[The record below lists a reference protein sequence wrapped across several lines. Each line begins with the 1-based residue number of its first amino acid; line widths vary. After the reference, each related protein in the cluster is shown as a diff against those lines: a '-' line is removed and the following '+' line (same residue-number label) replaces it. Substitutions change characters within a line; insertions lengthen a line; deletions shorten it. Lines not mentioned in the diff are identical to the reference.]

1 MRSQYAGSMPRPVLL
16 GVLCLAVV
24 SLASACALRSTPEP
38 SSDPARTGS
47 VAPTAAATS
56 TIAAPE
62 ATHHDLAYADGGRML
77 DLYLPREGRAP
88 VIVWLHGGS
97 WIAGDKRPVPRLLL
111 DLRDRGF
118 AVAAVNYRLTGLNSH
133 PAQLHDVKGAVRWLR
148 ANSEAYR
155 LDPGRVYLVGFS
167 AGAHLASLA
176 ALTAGDTTLEGD
188 VGGNAGVSS
197 AVGGVVAI
205 AGPTDLPR
213 MAGECS
219 GCEVSAEFQAL
230 GCAFLLCGG
239 RGRAASPLT
248 YVHRGAPP
256 FLLLH
261 GEADRVVPA
270 EQARL
275 LDAALRASGVPS
287 SLLVTPGGGHGTP
300 DLRADEAARRF
311 LLGLAGIEG

>member
-1 MRSQYAGSMPRPVLL
+1 MPRPALL
-16 GVLCLAVV
+16 RLLCLAV
-24 SLASACALRSTPEP
+24 LAVAQGCALRSAPEP
-38 SSDPARTGS
+38 GSRDATADAPAP
-47 VAPTAAATS
+47 APTAAA
-56 TIAAPE
+56 AP
-62 ATHHDLAYADGGRML
+62 AMTGTYQDLGYADGGRTL
-77 DLYLPREGRAP
+77 DLYLPGAGRAP
-88 VIVWLHGGS
+88 VAVWLHGGS
-97 WIAGDKRPVPRLLL
+97 WIAGDKRPLPRLLV
-111 DLRDRGF
+111 DLRERGF

-148 ANSEAYR
+148 ANAEVYG

-176 ALTAGDTTLEGD
+176 ALTAGDAGLEGD

-205 AGPTDLPR
+205 AGPSDLPR
-213 MAGECS
+213 MAGECT
-219 GCEVSAEFQAL
+219 GCEVSAEFRAL

-239 RGRAASPLT
+239 QGRAASPLSH
-248 YVHRGAPP
+248 VHRGAPP

-261 GEADRVVPA
+261 GDADRVVPA

-287 SLLVTPGGGHGTP
+287 SLVITPGGGHGTP
-300 DLRADEAARRF
+300 DARADEAARLF

>member
-1 MRSQYAGSMPRPVLL
+1 MPRPVLHGLLCIAIL
-16 GVLCLAVV
+16 GV
-24 SLASACALRSTPEP
+24 ASACAVRSAPEP
-38 SSDPARTGS
+38 APQAEPGATAIATA
-47 VAPTAAATS
+47 VATL
-56 TIAAPE
+56 AAPE
-62 ATHHDLAYADGGRML
+62 ATHHDLAYADGGRTL
-77 DLYLPREGRAP
+77 DLYLPRGSGAP
-88 VIVWLHGGS
+88 VAVWLHGGS
-97 WIAGDKRPVPRLLL
+97 WIAGDKRPLPRLLL

-148 ANSEAYR
+148 ANAEAYR

-176 ALTAGDTTLEGD
+176 ALTAGDASLEGD
-188 VGGNAGVSS
+188 VGGNAGISS
-197 AVGGVVAI
+197 AVSGVVAI
-205 AGPTDLPR
+205 AGPSDLPR
-213 MAGECS
+213 MAGECAA
-219 GCEVSAEFQAL
+219 CEVSAEFQAL

-248 YVHRGAPP
+248 YVHSGAPP

-261 GEADRVVPA
+261 GDADRVVPA

-275 LDAALRASGVPS
+275 LDTALRASGVPS
-287 SLLVTPGGGHGTP
+287 SLLLTAGGGHGTP
-300 DLRADEAARRF
+300 DGRAEEAARRF

>member
-1 MRSQYAGSMPRPVLL
+1 MLRVVLQSL
-16 GVLCLAVV
+16 LSVAVLA
-24 SLASACALRSTPEP
+24 LASACALRSAPEQP
-38 SSDPARTGS
+38 SDSARPSGPTA
-47 VAPTAAATS
+47 VAPAAS
-56 TIAAPE
+56 TVAAPG
-62 ATHHDLAYADGGRML
+62 ASHQDLAYAEGGRTL
-77 DLYLPREGRAP
+77 DLYLPGAGQAP
-88 VIVWLHGGS
+88 VVVWLHGGS
-97 WIAGDKRPVPRLLL
+97 WIAGDKRPLPRFLV
-111 DLRDRGF
+111 DLRERGF

-148 ANSEAYR
+148 ANAEVYG

-176 ALTAGDTTLEGD
+176 ALTAGDPSLEGD

-205 AGPTDLPR
+205 AGPSDLPR
-213 MAGECS
+213 MAGECT

-248 YVHRGAPP
+248 HVHRGAPP

-261 GEADRVVPA
+261 GDADRVVPA

-287 SLLVTPGGGHGTP
+287 SLVVTPGGGHGTP
-300 DLRADEAARRF
+300 DARSDEAARRF